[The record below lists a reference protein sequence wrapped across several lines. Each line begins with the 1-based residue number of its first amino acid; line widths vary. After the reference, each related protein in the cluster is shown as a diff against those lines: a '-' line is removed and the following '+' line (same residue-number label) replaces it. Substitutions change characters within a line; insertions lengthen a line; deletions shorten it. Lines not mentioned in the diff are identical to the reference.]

1 MSKVTAPLLSFGASG
16 AIAKTQVYAT
26 WRGIPYVRRYV
37 IPANPRSVGQLLTRD
52 IFANLELR
60 WKQSGP
66 LVREP
71 WDRFAVGQK
80 FVGRNAYIGK
90 NITALRPE
98 SDMLAYIGSPGA
110 KGGLPPTSMVV
121 TGVAGGGLEVVI
133 VPPTPPLGWTLE
145 AAIASTL
152 VDQAPDAAVADVIEE
167 GEDLVTPYQVD
178 FTGLP
183 LVLHQV
189 SAWLRWTKPDNS
201 VAFGPSIN
209 DSGTPLA

>member
-16 AIAKTQVYAT
+16 AIAKTQVYAS
-26 WRGIPYVRRYV
+26 WRGIAYVRRFV
-37 IPANPRSVGQLLTRD
+37 VPANPRSVGQTLTRD
-52 IFANLELR
+52 IFTGLELR
-60 WKQSGP
+60 WKQSGA
-66 LVREP
+66 LVRET

-90 NITALRPE
+90 NISILRPE
-98 SDMLAYIGSPGA
+98 SDLAFYIGSPGA
-110 KGGLPPTSMVV
+110 KGGLPATSMTV

-133 VPPTPPLGWTLE
+133 VPPAPPLGWTLQ
-145 AAIASTL
+145 AAVASAL

-201 VAFGPSIN
+201 IAFGPSIN
-209 DSGTPLA
+209 DSDTPLA

>member
-37 IPANPRSVGQLLTRD
+37 IPANPRTMGQILTRN
-52 IFANLELR
+52 IFTGLELR

-71 WDRFAVGQK
+71 WNRFAVGQK

-90 NITALRPE
+90 NISILRPE
-98 SDMLAYIGSPGA
+98 LEMASYIGSPGA
-110 KGGLPPTSMVV
+110 KGGLPATSMTV
-121 TGVAGGGLEVVI
+121 TGVPGGGLETVV
-133 VPPTPPLGWTLE
+133 VAPTPPLGWTLV
-145 AAIASTL
+145 AAVVSAL
-152 VDQAPDAAVADVIEE
+152 ADQAPDAAVADVIEE
-167 GEDLVTPYQVD
+167 GEDLVAPYQVD

-209 DSGTPLA
+209 ASGTPLI